1 MPRDYE
7 QARKTAEG
15 YYDSPDA
22 DAFYAAV
29 WGGEDIHV
37 GLYEDPDED
46 IKEASARTVREM
58 AARLPGLEPGT
69 GVLDIGAG
77 YGGAARY
84 LAREFGVHVTCL
96 NLSGKENGRN
106 RTLNEEQGLIDQI
119 EVVHGSFEDIPFSD
133 GLFDVVWSQD
143 AILHSG
149 AREQVIGEVARVLKP
164 GGQFIFTDPMQAD
177 QADDPRALQPIY
189 ERIHLPDL
197 GSIGFYRSAAKKAGL
212 EEVEIVDLTHQLRNH
227 YNRVREVLKAERE
240 RLKGEI
246 SEDYIERMIN
256 GLKHWVDG
264 ADAGQL
270 SWAIMHFRKPE

>member
-7 QARKTAEG
+7 QARKTAED

-37 GLYEDPDED
+37 GLYEDPAED

-58 AARLPGLEPGT
+58 AARVPGLEPGT

-84 LAREFGVHVTCL
+84 LAKTFGVHVTCL
-96 NLSGKENGRN
+96 NLSGKENARN
-106 RTLNEEQGLIDQI
+106 RVLNEEQGLIDRI
-119 EVVHGSFEDIPFSD
+119 EVVHGSFEDIPFSEA
-133 GLFDVVWSQD
+133 LFDVVWSQD

-164 GGQFIFTDPMQAD
+164 GGHFIFTDPMQAD
-177 QADDPRALQPIY
+177 QVDDPQALKPIY

-197 GSIGFYRSAAKKAGL
+197 GSIAFYREVAKKAGL

-227 YNRVREVLKAERE
+227 YNRVREVLKSERD
-240 RLKGEI
+240 RLKGKI
-246 SEDYIERMIN
+246 SEDYMDRMIA

-264 ADAGQL
+264 ADTNRL
-270 SWAIMHFRKPE
+270 SWAIMHFRKPG